1 MEWKRNMDDLSED
14 QLVRLAKQED
24 VEAFMELARC
34 YQGRIY
40 NLILGLTK
48 NHCDAD
54 DLAQE
59 TFMMAFKSLRRF
71 KQDSSFYTWLYR
83 IAVNRTLNFFKKSQR
98 EKKKTESVINE
109 FSKEK
114 LSVKTVSNPEKSS
127 LREELRGKIDQAVH
141 ALPAL
146 YKTTFFLVEHEG
158 MSHKKAAYVLK
169 CSENTV
175 SWRLHKARKMLQSKL
190 SPYLKGEN
198 HEL

>member
-1 MEWKRNMDDLSED
+1 MDDLSEA
-14 QLVRLAKQED
+14 QLLRLVADKN
-24 VEAFMELARC
+24 VEAFTELARR

-59 TFMMAFKSLRRF
+59 TFMLAYKSIRKF

-83 IAVNRTLNFFKKSQR
+83 IAVNRTLNYFNKSKR
-98 EKKKTESVINE
+98 EKRKTEAVI
-109 FSKEK
+109 SDVSREK
-114 LSVKTVSNPEKSS
+114 PSQKTVSNPEKSS
-127 LREELRGKIDQAVH
+127 LREELRDRIDAAIH
-141 ALPAL
+141 SLPAP
-146 YKTTFFLVEHEG
+146 YKAAFFLVEYEE

-190 SPYLKGEN
+190 SPYLKGGRNERS
-198 HEL
+198 

>member
-1 MEWKRNMDDLSED
+1 MDDLSED
-14 QLVRLAKQED
+14 QLVRLAQQED
-24 VEAFMELARC
+24 VEAFTELARH

-54 DLAQE
+54 DLSQE
-59 TFMMAFKSLRRF
+59 TFMMAFKSLQKF

-83 IAVNRTLNFFKKSQR
+83 IAVNRTLNYFKRIQR
-98 EKKKTESVINE
+98 EKRKTDAVINE
-109 FSKEK
+109 FPPEK
-114 LSVKTVSNPEKSS
+114 LSIKTVSNPEKSS
-127 LREELRGKIDQAVH
+127 LKDELRHKIDAAIH
-141 ALPAL
+141 SLPAL
-146 YKTTFFLVEHEG
+146 YKTAFFLVEHEG

-190 SPYLKGEN
+190 SPYLKGGN

>member
-1 MEWKRNMDDLSED
+1 MDDLSED
-14 QLVRLAKQED
+14 QLVRLAKQKD
-24 VEAFMELARC
+24 VEAFMELARRF
-34 YQGRIY
+34 QGRIY

-59 TFMMAFKSLRRF
+59 TFMQAYKFLRRF

-83 IAVNRTLNFFKKSQR
+83 IAVNQTLNFFKRTQR
-98 EKKKTESVINE
+98 EKRKTEAVINE
-109 FSKEK
+109 YSQEK

-127 LREELRGKIDQAVH
+127 LREELRGKIDDAVH
-141 ALPAL
+141 ALPAP
-146 YKTTFFLVEHEG
+146 YKAAFFLVEKEG

-175 SWRLHKARKMLQSKL
+175 SWRLHKARKILQSKL
-190 SPYLKGEN
+190 SPYLKGGS

>member
-1 MEWKRNMDDLSED
+1 MDDLSDD

-24 VEAFMELARC
+24 VEAFAELARR

-40 NLILGLTK
+40 NLIIGLTK

-59 TFMMAFKSLRRF
+59 TFLMAYKFLRRY

-83 IAVNRTLNFFKKSQR
+83 IAVNRTLNYFKKTQR
-98 EKKKTESVINE
+98 EKRKTEAVINE
-109 FSKEK
+109 FPQEK
-114 LSVKTVSNPEKSS
+114 PSEKTVSNPEKSS
-127 LREELRGKIDQAVH
+127 LREELRDRIDLAIH
-141 ALPAL
+141 ALPTP
-146 YKTTFFLVEHEG
+146 YKAAFFLVEYEE
-158 MSHKKAAYVLK
+158 MSHKKAAYILK

-190 SPYLKGEN
+190 SPYLKGGSD
-198 HEL
+198 EL

>member
-1 MEWKRNMDDLSED
+1 MDDLSED

-24 VEAFMELARC
+24 VEAFTELARH
-34 YQGRIY
+34 YQGKIY

-54 DLAQE
+54 DLSQE
-59 TFMMAFKSLRRF
+59 TFMMAFKSLRKF

-83 IAVNRTLNFFKKSQR
+83 IAVNRTLNYFKRTQR
-98 EKKKTESVINE
+98 EKRKTDAVINE
-109 FSKEK
+109 FPQEK
-114 LSVKTVSNPEKSS
+114 QSIKTVSNPEKSS
-127 LREELRGKIDQAVH
+127 LKDELRHKIDEAIH
-141 ALPAL
+141 SLPAL
-146 YKTTFFLVEHEG
+146 YKMAFFLVGREG

-190 SPYLKGEN
+190 SPYLRGEN

>member
-1 MEWKRNMDDLSED
+1 MDDLPED
-14 QLVRLAKQED
+14 QLVRLAKQKD
-24 VEAFMELARC
+24 VEAFTKLARL

-54 DLAQE
+54 DLSQE
-59 TFMMAFKSLRRF
+59 TFMTAYKSLRKF
-71 KQDSSFYTWLYR
+71 NQDSSFYTWLYR
-83 IAVNRTLNFFKKSQR
+83 IAVNRTLNYFKRIQR
-98 EKKKTESVINE
+98 EKRKTDAVLSD
-109 FSKEK
+109 FSQEK
-114 LSVKTVSNPEKSS
+114 LSVKTVSNPEKSLLKDD
-127 LREELRGKIDQAVH
+127 LRQKIDEAIYS
-141 ALPAL
+141 LPLL
-146 YKTTFFLVEHEG
+146 YKTVFFLVGREG

-190 SPYLKGEN
+190 SPYLKGGN

>member
-1 MEWKRNMDDLSED
+1 MDDLSED
-14 QLVRLAKQED
+14 QLIRLAKQED
-24 VEAFMELARC
+24 VEAFMELVHRF
-34 YQGRIY
+34 QGRIY

-59 TFMMAFKSLRRF
+59 TFMLAYKSLRRF
-71 KQDSSFYTWLYR
+71 KQNSSFYTWLYR
-83 IAVNRTLNFFKKSQR
+83 IAVNQTLNFFKRAQR
-98 EKKKTESVINE
+98 EKRKTEAVINE
-109 FSKEK
+109 YSQEK
-114 LSVKTVSNPEKSS
+114 LSVRTVSNPEKSS
-127 LREELRGKIDQAVH
+127 LREELSGKIDQAVH

-146 YKTTFFLVEHEG
+146 YKAAFFLVEHEG

-175 SWRLHKARKMLQSKL
+175 SWRLHKARKILQSKL
-190 SPYLKGEN
+190 SPYLKGGS

>member
-1 MEWKRNMDDLSED
+1 MDDLSED

-24 VEAFMELARC
+24 VEAFTGLARL

-54 DLAQE
+54 DLSQE
-59 TFMMAFKSLRRF
+59 TFMMAFKSLRKF
-71 KQDSSFYTWLYR
+71 NQDSSFYTWLYR
-83 IAVNRTLNFFKKSQR
+83 IAVNRTLNYFKRTQR
-98 EKKKTESVINE
+98 EKRKTDAVVNE
-109 FSKEK
+109 FSQEK

-127 LREELRGKIDQAVH
+127 LKEELRHKLDLAIH
-141 ALPAL
+141 SLPAS
-146 YKTTFFLVEHEG
+146 YKAAFFLVENEG

-175 SWRLHKARKMLQSKL
+175 SWRMHKARKMLQSKL
-190 SPYLKGEN
+190 SPYLKGGN

>member
-1 MEWKRNMDDLSED
+1 MDDLSDD

-24 VEAFMELARC
+24 VEAFTELARR

-40 NLILGLTK
+40 NLIIGLTK
-48 NHCDAD
+48 NHCDAA

-59 TFMMAFKSLRRF
+59 TFLMAYKFLRRY

-83 IAVNRTLNFFKKSQR
+83 IAVNRTLNYFKKTQR
-98 EKKKTESVINE
+98 EKRKTEAVINE
-109 FSKEK
+109 FPQEK
-114 LSVKTVSNPEKSS
+114 PSEKTVSNPEKST
-127 LREELRGKIDQAVH
+127 LREELRDRLDLAID

-146 YKTTFFLVEHEG
+146 YKAAFFLVEYEE
-158 MSHKKAAYVLK
+158 MSHKKAAYILK

-190 SPYLKGEN
+190 SPYLKGGS